1 MPFISLV
8 KAMSAT
14 MLALIVPLDP
24 EIPTIRLV
32 PVSENPPSVPKQ
44 YPLPKGNPGLWVSPN
59 DYPLTALAKKAEGTT
74 GFRALIDKNGDVKD
88 CAITQSSGDA
98 DLDAATCIKIF
109 IRAKFIPAKD
119 ETGAA
124 IAGNWSSRIRWQ
136 IPKGTAE
143 SAIDIKAA
151 QGTPTGR
158 RQEPLSP
165 GSVQV
170 TFTLKADGSIVDCA
184 TVLEGAFLA
193 QQGQN
198 SQFCENIATSKFE
211 PVVDENGKAL
221 DRRVI
226 MKTELKVEIVK

>member
-59 DYPLTALAKKAEGTT
+59 DYPSSALVKKIEGTT
-74 GFRALIDKNGDVKD
+74 GFRVFVDKNGDVKD
-88 CAITQSSGDA
+88 CTIIQSSGNA
-98 DLDAATCIKIF
+98 DLDVATCVKLA
-109 IRAKFIPAKD
+109 IRAKFTPAID
-119 ETGAA
+119 ETGVAV
-124 IAGNWSSRIRWQ
+124 AGNWSSRVRWQ

-158 RQEPLSP
+158 RQELLSP

-198 SQFCENIATSKFE
+198 SLFCENIARTKFE
-211 PVVDENGKAL
+211 PAIDENGKAL

-226 MKTELKVEIVK
+226 MKTEVKVEPIQ